1 LPLLQEGLVFAGLGR
16 ARENWQRIMGRWDC
30 IRGVAGNIGGLA
42 KRVKNDATDMLK
54 EYDKS
59 HYWSIA
65 REIGFKIVPGAK
77 VLLPKSVRKPKS
89 SGSSGELKHTRDK
102 ISRLESE
109 NSSLKERVSRL
120 ESENSSLRERVSRLE
135 SGNSILKGTRERVSR
150 LESEISS
157 MREERNEWQQERITL
172 MASMLALAT
181 HAETKSWKTRALL
194 LTVNGLFLPSDHS
207 IIVVEAKPE
216 DCIQP

>member
-1 LPLLQEGLVFAGLGR
+1 
-16 ARENWQRIMGRWDC
+16 MGRWDC

-59 HYWSIA
+59 DYWSIA
-65 REIGFKIVPGAK
+65 KEIGFKISGTK
-77 VLLPKSVRKPKS
+77 WLPKSVRKPKS
-89 SGSSGELKHTRDK
+89 SGSSGELKHIRDK

-120 ESENSSLRERVSRLE
+120 ESENSS
-135 SGNSILKGTRERVSR
+135 LKGTRERVSR

>member
-1 LPLLQEGLVFAGLGR
+1 
-16 ARENWQRIMGRWDC
+16 MGRWDC

-59 HYWSIA
+59 DYWSIA
-65 REIGFKIVPGAK
+65 KEIGFKIVPGTK
-77 VLLPKSVRKPKS
+77 WLPKSVRKPKS
-89 SGSSGELKHTRDK
+89 SGSSGELKHIRDK

-120 ESENSSLRERVSRLE
+120 ESGNSSLKERVSRPESENSSLRERVSRLE
-135 SGNSILKGTRERVSR
+135 SENSSLKGTRERVSR

>member
-59 HYWSIA
+59 DYWSIA
-65 REIGFKIVPGAK
+65 KEIGFKIVPGTK
-77 VLLPKSVRKPKS
+77 WLPKSVRKPKS
-89 SGSSGELKHTRDK
+89 SGSSGELKHIRDK

-120 ESENSSLRERVSRLE
+120 ESENSS
-135 SGNSILKGTRERVSR
+135 LKGTRERVSR

>member
-59 HYWSIA
+59 DFWSIA
-65 REIGFKIVPGAK
+65 KEIGFKIVPGTK
-77 VLLPKSVRKPKS
+77 WLPKSVRKPKS
-89 SGSSGELKHTRDK
+89 SGSSGELKHIRDK

-135 SGNSILKGTRERVSR
+135 SGNSSLKGTRERVSR
-150 LESEISS
+150 LEIEISS

>member
-1 LPLLQEGLVFAGLGR
+1 
-16 ARENWQRIMGRWDC
+16 MGRWDC

-59 HYWSIA
+59 DYWSIA
-65 REIGFKIVPGAK
+65 KEIGFKISGTK
-77 VLLPKSVRKPKS
+77 WLPKSVRKPKS
-89 SGSSGELKHTRDK
+89 SGSSGELKHIRDK

-135 SGNSILKGTRERVSR
+135 SGNSSLKGTRERVSR
-150 LESEISS
+150 LEIEISS

>member
-89 SGSSGELKHTRDK
+89 SGSSGELKHIRDK

-120 ESENSSLRERVSRLE
+120 ESENSS
-135 SGNSILKGTRERVSR
+135 LKGTRERVSR

>member
-1 LPLLQEGLVFAGLGR
+1 VFAGLGR

-89 SGSSGELKHTRDK
+89 SGSSGELKHIRDK

-120 ESENSSLRERVSRLE
+120 ESENSS
-135 SGNSILKGTRERVSR
+135 LKGTRERVSR

-181 HAETKSWKTRALL
+181 HAETKSWKIRALL